1 MQITKRQ
8 EEIIAFIAPRHFA
21 SISEIADHIYT
32 SGATVRRDLSALE
45 KMGIVKSVY
54 GGVVLAK
61 AGNHITPIGLRD
73 GDNAAEKNLV
83 AAQAAKLVC
92 DGATILLDASSTARR
107 ILKYLDGVRDLRI
120 FTNNLRVFREIG
132 NLDARVWCTGGLY
145 NEQNHAFIGPAAE
158 DFIRSISADFLFFSS
173 EGISEEGDISDVSE
187 EETALRRIMLQRAAR
202 KYFLCD
208 SSKIGVRRN
217 FIVCNRTEL
226 DGVICNAPLPWENG

>member
-1 MQITKRQ
+1 MQYDRRQ
-8 EEIIAFIAPRHFA
+8 GILKLLTEQQSATVKELAAKLFTSEA
-21 SISEIADHIYT
+21 S
-32 SGATVRRDLSALE
+32 VRRDLDALE
-45 KMGIVKSVY
+45 AEGYVHRVY

-92 DGATILLDASSTARR
+92 DGATIMLDASSTARR